1 VQKFTELCRLY
12 QSFRTRNRD
21 YAMQAAQFVRNF
33 AAELAKQIDAPATF
47 TMLDESRKK
56 VLYVRP
62 AQRI

>member
-1 VQKFTELCRLY
+1 
-12 QSFRTRNRD
+12 
-21 YAMQAAQFVRNF
+21 MQAAQFVRNF